1 MADLRWLA
9 LSVQERPWGSP
20 LLGSVAGSPAWWH
33 GTDPLWLLQA
43 SSAYPEPFPS
53 TLAQVAYAY
62 YDRMSAQAVETP
74 ESRQPSPVAPRGWSW
89 CIFRCRMNHPLS
101 PRAAAECMM
110 RECGLTPKEVQPAIE
125 QEGLSPRVL
134 TAYVVGI
141 GLVLIGAWALVR
153 G

>member
-1 MADLRWLA
+1 MADLTWLA

-20 LLGSVAGSPAWWH
+20 LLGGVAGSPAWWH

-62 YDRMSAQAVETP
+62 YDRMSAQAVSAP
-74 ESRQPSPVAPRGWSW
+74 EKREQPANPTGQVDTWCSIRCGWKYMGRRDAIAD
-89 CIFRCRMNHPLS
+89 CLV
-101 PRAAAECMM
+101 
-110 RECGLTPKEVQPAIE
+110 RECGASPSQVQALKP
-125 QEGLSPRVL
+125 QGLPGNL
-134 TAYVVGI
+134 AAYVIGI